1 MRMRP
6 ANTVDT
12 AGVLRR
18 RCQCN
23 MLEDAMKAMFLIPVA
38 ALSLYAM
45 QVQAGND
52 ASTPSTGSD
61 SNAAMTTDSVGGT
74 TAGATT
80 SGASVGKTRAQ
91 VYQELIRA
99 EKDGSLNRI
108 NGYYGGN

>member
-1 MRMRP
+1 
-6 ANTVDT
+6 
-12 AGVLRR
+12 
-18 RCQCN
+18 

-45 QVQAGND
+45 QVHADD
-52 ASTPSTGSD
+52 ASTSSMSSD